1 MKQSFTFINGRWLTT
16 ACLLSLLA
24 GSPVWAVGY
33 SPGLGDK
40 AEQPDKLE
48 RGVSGRVTSSDDNT
62 GLPGV
67 NVAVKGTSRGTTTD
81 AEGRWKLSVPD
92 GEVTLVFSSVGFIGQ
107 EMALGNRSEISLQL
121 KADDRTLNEVVVVG
135 YGTQKK
141 SQLTGAISSVSAK
154 EIAELPI
161 TNARQ
166 ALQGRA
172 AGVDVVQSGSRPG
185 AGVTVRIRARRS
197 INASNDPLYVVDGI
211 PLSGGID
218 DINPNDIVGMEVLKD
233 ASATAIYGSR
243 GANGVVIVSTKRGKP
258 GQTVVSLDS
267 YYGVSQPLSLI
278 DVMDGAQFAEY
289 KRESRR
295 AVINTTTGLPLY
307 PAGAATEAADKV
319 LFEPIELDGIA
330 KGRSTNY
337 QSPLLRTGS
346 IQSHQIGVS
355 GGSEKTQFAIS
366 GNYFNEVGIVKNQD
380 FTRYTFRINLDHQI
394 SKRVK
399 LGISSLGVYSLQN
412 GEVFNPY
419 GGALAENPL
428 GKPYDDNGNL
438 IFLPTTDGLR
448 TNPIAEVM
456 PGAQVDLLKRIRLFN
471 SIYGEWNILEGL
483 RYRVNFGPD
492 FTNRRIGRFVGS
504 QTNSRRGG
512 DPTAFTGYQNIFN
525 YTFENILTYDKTFKG
540 VHSLNL
546 TALHSIQQDDEEGA
560 SMSVTGVPA
569 ETQQYFNLGQAT
581 LINGIGTGISRWALN
596 SYMGRL
602 NYAYNDKYLFTLTG
616 RYDGSSRFG
625 ANTKYGFFPSAALG
639 WNISNE
645 PFLKTV
651 AWIDQLKVRASYGS
665 IGNTAINP
673 YQTQTLLS
681 RTTYAFGTTPA
692 YGFRPGTIG
701 NSDLKWE
708 TTTTANI
715 GLDFSL
721 FQGRLSGAVEVYR
734 ANTSDLLL
742 QDQLP
747 LTSGFGNVL
756 RNVGRTRT
764 DGLEISLSTVN
775 VESKSGFRWT
785 TDIQWAKNREAI
797 VELFNGKVNDI
808 GNARFIGQPITAYFD
823 FKKLG
828 IWQLGEETQAASF
841 GRRVGEIKVED
852 NNGRSADGALTGQPD
867 GRINADDR
875 LIIGS
880 QVPDFTAGMTN
891 RFSYKGLDLSF
902 FIYARVGSTFRSG
915 FHTSFNSLA
924 GRYNN
929 LDIDYWTPNNPTNEF
944 PRPNQNQEA
953 PVFQSTL
960 QYFSGTFLK
969 VRNINLGYTFPE
981 SLTSRIKL
989 SSLRLYAS
997 AQNPFNFSE
1006 YRSKYKGIDNE
1017 SFDIVNENQSP
1028 AVKQFTVGINAKF

>member
-1 MKQSFTFINGRWLTT
+1 MAWACVWLC
-16 ACLLSLLA
+16 CLFSTLA
-24 GSPVWAVGY
+24 YAQDRTVT
-33 SPGLGDK
+33 
-40 AEQPDKLE
+40 
-48 RGVSGRVTSSDDNT
+48 GRVNDAQTS
-62 GLPGV
+62 LPGV
-67 NVAVKGTSRGTTTD
+67 NVTVKGSSRGTTTD
-81 AEGRWKLSVPD
+81 AEGTYKISVPND
-92 GEVTLVFSSVGFIGQ
+92 QATLVFSSVGFKPQ
-107 EMALGNRSEISLQL
+107 EVAVGNRTTVDVVLI
-121 KADDRTLNEVVVVG
+121 ADERSLNEVVVVG

-172 AGVDVVQSGSRPG
+172 AGVDVVQNGSRPG

-211 PLSGGID
+211 PLAGGID

-267 YYGVSQPLSLI
+267 YYGVSSPLSLI
-278 DVMDGAQFAEY
+278 DVMDGPQYAEY

-295 AVINTTTGLPLY
+295 AVNAYTTD
-307 PAGAATEAADKV
+307 AA
-319 LFEPIELDGIA
+319 LFEPIELDGIT
-330 KGRSTNY
+330 KGRTTDY
-337 QSPLLRTGS
+337 QSYLLRTGS

-366 GNYFNEVGIVKNQD
+366 GNYFKDVGIVKNQD
-380 FTRYTFRINLDHQI
+380 FTRYTFRVNLDHQI
-394 SKRVK
+394 TKRIK
-399 LGISSLGVYSLQN
+399 LGTSSLGVYSLQN
-412 GEVFNPY
+412 GEIFNPY

-438 IFLPTTDGLR
+438 IFLPTSDGLR
-448 TNPIAEVM
+448 TNPIAEVI
-456 PGAQVDLLKRIRLFN
+456 PGAQVDLGKRMRLFN
-471 SIYGEWNILEGL
+471 SIYGEWNILDGL

-492 FTNRRIGRFVGS
+492 FTNRRVGRFTGS
-504 QTNSRRGG
+504 QTNARRGG
-512 DPTAFTGYQNIFN
+512 DPTAFTFNEYGFN
-525 YTFENILTYDKTFKG
+525 YTLENILTYIKTFKDI
-540 VHSLNL
+540 HSFNL
-546 TALHSIQQDDEEGA
+546 TALHSIQQNDEERGQ
-560 SMSVTGVPA
+560 MSVTGIPA

-581 LINGIGTGISRWALN
+581 LINGIGTSVERWALN
-596 SYMGRL
+596 SYMARL

-651 AWIDQLKVRASYGS
+651 AWMDQLKLRASYGS

-673 YQTQTLLS
+673 YQTQTLLG

-692 YGFRPGTIG
+692 YGYRPGTIG
-701 NSDLKWE
+701 NSNLKWE

-721 FQGRLSGAVEVYR
+721 FQGRLSGAIEVYR

-747 LTSGFGNVL
+747 LTSGFGSVL
-756 RNVGRTRT
+756 KNVGRTRT

-797 VELFNGKVNDI
+797 VELFNGKVDDI

-823 FKKLG
+823 YKKIG
-828 IWQLGEETQAASF
+828 IWQLGEESQAASF
-841 GRRVGEIKVED
+841 GRKVGEIKVED
-852 NNGRSADGALTGQPD
+852 NNGRGPDGALTGQPD
-867 GRINADDR
+867 GKINADDR

-891 RFSYKGLDLSF
+891 RFSYKGFDLSF

-944 PRPNQNQEA
+944 PRPNQSQEA

-989 SSLRLYAS
+989 SGLRLYAT

-1028 AVKQFTVGINAKF
+1028 TVKQFTVGINAKF